1 MIATPTRHNRKADVS
16 SCAAT
21 PVNVRKVA
29 RLGTCAIFKRQHDKL
44 RSPLVVLTAWRLT
57 LGGEAA
63 SVVVTNREGS
73 QCQSPSAWA

>member
-44 RSPLVVLTAWRLT
+44 RSYPCGFDAWRLT
-57 LGGEAA
+57 LGGEAT